1 MEEQPN
7 NTKRSNSKRKEF
19 KMGQMSWLHY
29 LVTAGDKKN
38 LVRFLDEKGFKR
50 PEFAAN
56 QFLKAQEE
64 IEEDGMRKKEEEL
77 SIDEMNEAIK
87 STPEYKIGKNVG
99 KWMSKYK
106 DGEPTT
112 ADEHNEKW
120 LNEEE
125 SKS

>member
-38 LVRFLDEKGFKR
+38 LVKFLDQKGFKR

-64 IEEDGMRKKEEEL
+64 IEEDGMKKKEEEL

-99 KWMSKYK
+99 KWMNKYK

-120 LNEEE
+120 LNEKEG
-125 SKS
+125 KS

>member
-38 LVRFLDEKGFKR
+38 LVKFLDEKGFKR

-64 IEEDGMRKKEEEL
+64 IEEDGMKKKEEEL

-120 LNEEE
+120 LNEKEG
-125 SKS
+125 KS

>member
-7 NTKRSNSKRKEF
+7 STKRSNSKRKEF
-19 KMGQMSWLHY
+19 KMGQMSWLHH

-38 LVRFLDEKGFKR
+38 LVKFLDQKGFKR

-64 IEEDGMRKKEEEL
+64 IEEDGMKKAEKEIIKEEEYHKEESDWAL
-77 SIDEMNEAIK
+77 
-87 STPEYKIGKNVG
+87 
-99 KWMSKYK
+99 
-106 DGEPTT
+106 TT

-120 LNEEE
+120 LNEKEG
-125 SKS
+125 KS

>member
-1 MEEQPN
+1 MDEQPN
-7 NTKRSNSKRKEF
+7 STKRSNSKRKEF

-38 LVRFLDEKGFKR
+38 LVKFLDEKGFKR

-64 IEEDGMRKKEEEL
+64 IEEDGMKKKEEEL

-99 KWMSKYK
+99 KWVSKYK

>member
-1 MEEQPN
+1 MDEQPN
-7 NTKRSNSKRKEF
+7 NTKRSNSKREEF
-19 KMGQMSWLHY
+19 KMGQMSWLHH

-38 LVRFLDEKGFKR
+38 LVKFLDQKGFKR

-64 IEEDGMRKKEEEL
+64 IVEDGMRKKEVEL

-120 LNEEE
+120 LNEKEG
-125 SKS
+125 KS

>member
-19 KMGQMSWLHY
+19 KMGQMSWLHH

-38 LVRFLDEKGFKR
+38 LVKFLDQKGFKR

-64 IEEDGMRKKEEEL
+64 IEEDGMRRAEKDGVKDESASPLSSQYKEKEVSKEEEYHKEESDWAL
-77 SIDEMNEAIK
+77 
-87 STPEYKIGKNVG
+87 
-99 KWMSKYK
+99 
-106 DGEPTT
+106 TT

-120 LNEEE
+120 LNEKE

>member
-1 MEEQPN
+1 MDEQPN
-7 NTKRSNSKRKEF
+7 NIRRSHSKRKEF

-29 LVTAGDKKN
+29 LVTSGDKKN
-38 LVRFLDEKGFKR
+38 LVKFLDDKGFKR

-64 IEEDGMRKKEEEL
+64 IEEDGMRRAAE
-77 SIDEMNEAIK
+77 
-87 STPEYKIGKNVG
+87 
-99 KWMSKYK
+99 

-120 LNEEE
+120 LNEEKG
-125 SKS
+125 KS

>member
-38 LVRFLDEKGFKR
+38 LVKFLDQKGFKR

-64 IEEDGMRKKEEEL
+64 IEEDGMKKKEEEL

-120 LNEEE
+120 LNEKEG
-125 SKS
+125 KS

>member
-1 MEEQPN
+1 
-7 NTKRSNSKRKEF
+7 
-19 KMGQMSWLHY
+19 MGQMSWLHY

-38 LVRFLDEKGFKR
+38 LVKFLDEKGFKR

-64 IEEDGMRKKEEEL
+64 IEEDGMRRAAED
-77 SIDEMNEAIK
+77 S
-87 STPEYKIGKNVG
+87 
-99 KWMSKYK
+99 
-106 DGEPTT
+106 EPTT

>member
-1 MEEQPN
+1 MDEQPN

-19 KMGQMSWLHY
+19 KMGQMSWLHH

-38 LVRFLDEKGFKR
+38 LVKFLDQKGFKR

-64 IEEDGMRKKEEEL
+64 IEEDGMKKKEEEL

-99 KWMSKYK
+99 KWVSKYK

-120 LNEEE
+120 LNEKEG
-125 SKS
+125 KS

>member
-1 MEEQPN
+1 
-7 NTKRSNSKRKEF
+7 
-19 KMGQMSWLHY
+19 MGQMSWLHY

-38 LVRFLDEKGFKR
+38 LVKFLDQKGFKR

-64 IEEDGMRKKEEEL
+64 IEEDGMKKAEKEMSEGEKYHKEESDWAL
-77 SIDEMNEAIK
+77 ATVDEMNEAIK

-99 KWMSKYK
+99 KWVSKYK

-120 LNEEE
+120 LNEKEG
-125 SKS
+125 KS

>member
-1 MEEQPN
+1 MDEQPN

-38 LVRFLDEKGFKR
+38 LVKFLDDKGFKR

-64 IEEDGMRKKEEEL
+64 IEEDGMKKAEKEMSEEEKYHKEESDWAL
-77 SIDEMNEAIK
+77 
-87 STPEYKIGKNVG
+87 
-99 KWMSKYK
+99 
-106 DGEPTT
+106 TT

-120 LNEEE
+120 LNEKE